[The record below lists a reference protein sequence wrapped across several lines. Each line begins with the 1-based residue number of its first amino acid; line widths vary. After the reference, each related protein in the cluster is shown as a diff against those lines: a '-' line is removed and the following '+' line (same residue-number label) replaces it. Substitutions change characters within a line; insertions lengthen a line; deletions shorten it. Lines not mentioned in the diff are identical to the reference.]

1 MGGEMEEAAKEIVSV
16 ASKQSNKLVNQNSWP
31 YWAVEECS
39 DRAEN
44 LELHIKMDLGR
55 KKSSDEP
62 P

>member
-1 MGGEMEEAAKEIVSV
+1 MEEAAKEIVSV

-31 YWAVEECS
+31 YRAVEECS

-44 LELHIKMDLGR
+44 LELHIKMDLLGR